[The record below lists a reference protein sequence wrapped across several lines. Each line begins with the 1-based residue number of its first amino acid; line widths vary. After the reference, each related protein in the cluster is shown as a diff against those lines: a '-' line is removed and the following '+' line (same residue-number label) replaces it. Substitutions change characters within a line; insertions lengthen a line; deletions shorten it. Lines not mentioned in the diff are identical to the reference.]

1 MATKINATYMGDFQV
16 ELEHEKSQSKIKTD
30 LPVDNGGQGRTFS
43 PTDLFTGAL
52 SSCVLTIMG
61 KLADRDN
68 VDLKG
73 TRIETQKH
81 MQSSPRKISKFSMK
95 IIFPSHIDGNL
106 KTKYLASIRTCPVHR
121 SIDPNIEIEISDDI
135 G

>member
-1 MATKINATYMGDFQV
+1 MATKINATYLGDYQV

-30 LPVDNGGQGRTFS
+30 LPTDNGGQGRTFS

-52 SSCVLTIMG
+52 SSCVLTIMS

-68 VDLKG
+68 VDLTG

-81 MQSSPRKISKFSMK
+81 MRSSPRKIGKFSMK
-95 IIFPSHIDGNL
+95 IIFPSNIPDSL
-106 KTKYLASIRTCPVHR
+106 KNKYLASIRTCPVHR
-121 SIDPNIEIEISDDI
+121 SIDPEIEVEINN
-135 G
+135 